1 MIKNTYRLQ
10 LATPAFLGDAEQK
23 GVWRAPPL
31 KALIREWWRIAVA
44 PELGYDVVRLKQRET
59 KLFGTAADEAGAD
72 NRKSDIRLALQHW
85 NEGTIKQ
92 WEIGEAR
99 INHPEVK
106 NRNTGRPQPVGAELY
121 LGYGPL
127 VFQQGTQLKKG
138 AALQAGETN
147 TLKLAFP
154 GDHAQELAQALTLAH
169 WFGTVGGRC
178 RNGWGSLD
186 WTAHDKAT
194 PALPTLS
201 KATLEQGGYQ
211 RRLAQCLELDWP
223 HAIGADSKGALV
235 WRSVQAFGDWHAA
248 MRFLAQ
254 TKIDFR
260 TALGF
265 SAGKHATR
273 VEPRHV
279 LAYPVTNHSV
289 AGWGNNSRI
298 ANTLRFKLHPEP
310 NGQLRALIYHT
321 PCRPTLPHD
330 GIDLLDTW
338 KRVHSFLDAN
348 AQLARLD

>member
-10 LATPAFLGDAEQK
+10 LVTPAFLGDAEQK

-85 NEGTIKQ
+85 NEGTLTDWSKTPDPKV
-92 WEIGEAR
+92 R
-99 INHPEVK
+99 HPEVSFS
-106 NRNTGRPQPVGAELY
+106 GGMIGSQLY
-121 LGYGPL
+121 LGYP
-127 VFQQGTQLKKG
+127 LKKV
-138 AALQAGETN
+138 ATLDAGETN

-154 GDHAQELAQALTLAH
+154 ENSAQELAQALNLAH

-178 RNGWGSLD
+178 RNGWGSLG
-186 WTAHDKAT
+186 WTAHDEAT
-194 PALPTLS
+194 PALPELS
-201 KATLEQGGYQ
+201 QAALEQGGYQ
-211 RRLAQCLELDWP
+211 RPLARCLELDWP

-235 WRSVQAFGDWHAA
+235 WRSVQEFGDWHSA

-265 SAGKHATR
+265 ATGKNSTR
-273 VEPRHV
+273 IEPRHV

-289 AGWGNNSRI
+289 AGWRNNSRI